1 MDSASGPVRTLARP
15 GALAPG
21 SGPASSHSCRSP
33 EQGTLSRPWSPG
45 SPPCSSQHGG
55 RPPPAGLAT
64 SPRPALFPR
73 MRLVCSD
80 TQQLAPFVGPAQGR
94 APPELG
100 LGVRSARQ
108 SLWLHTAARRA
119 LVAAPGAVKKV
130 ARPRLPP
137 CQLACVVA
145 SPLAPGA
152 SSVSGV
158 EDSGT
163 LAACRRPLT
172 LSQPRKQEGGG
183 GRPVPAFTPAEP
195 PGVGSWPQRSR
206 PESAD
211 HLPRPPRAGASSG
224 RLCRP
229 QCGRRSLGD
238 RPLRARCV
246 QAPAP

>member
-1 MDSASGPVRTLARP
+1 MDSASGPARTLARP

-64 SPRPALFPR
+64 SPGQLWSPGCVSSARTPSSSLPSWAPLREEPLQNWVWESAAL
-73 MRLVCSD
+73 
-80 TQQLAPFVGPAQGR
+80 GR
-94 APPELG
+94 ACGCTRRPGGHSSQSREPLR
-100 LGVRSARQ
+100 RSR
-108 SLWLHTAARRA
+108 
-119 LVAAPGAVKKV
+119 APG
-130 ARPRLPP
+130 LPP
-137 CQLACVVA
+137 CRLACVVA

-172 LSQPRKQEGGG
+172 LSQPRKQERGG

-211 HLPRPPRAGASSG
+211 PLPRPPRAGASSG

>member
-64 SPRPALFPR
+64 SPRPALVPR
-73 MRLVCSD
+73 MRLVCLD

-119 LVAAPGAVKKV
+119 LVAVPGAVKKV
-130 ARPRLPP
+130 ARPR
-137 CQLACVVA
+137 VA
-145 SPLAPGA
+145 AVPA
-152 SSVSGV
+152 GV
-158 EDSGT
+158 
-163 LAACRRPLT
+163 CRREPPRPRSVVRVWGRGFWDTGCLPSTSDSLT
-172 LSQPRKQEGGG
+172 ATKAGG
-183 GRPVPAFTPAEP
+183 GR
-195 PGVGSWPQRSR
+195 
-206 PESAD
+206 
-211 HLPRPPRAGASSG
+211 RPPCAG
-224 RLCRP
+224 LH
-229 QCGRRSLGD
+229 
-238 RPLRARCV
+238 AR
-246 QAPAP
+246 